1 MTQNQQLGRYKIEE
15 LIGSG
20 AYADVYKAVD
30 TVLDRVVALKVLKPS
45 LLADEEAFARFRLE
59 AKAQANLMHP
69 HIAWVWDLGE
79 ADGHYFIAM
88 RYVDGPSLDEYLQ
101 AHGPL
106 PWEQAFPIVK
116 DVAAAL
122 QVAHDK
128 GMVHR
133 DVKPQNILIGE
144 TDGTVLTDFGL
155 VKAMETSG
163 MSTRSGAIIG
173 TPQYIPPEV
182 WKGERAGPSADQY
195 ALACVLV
202 EMLTGKALFDAP
214 TPPAVMLRHFQPL
227 AFPTGWGV
235 GLPQGTEAVLR
246 RALQQEP
253 KDRYPRMTDFVRG
266 LEGTRYQVSGNR
278 EQEAGVSGQASGKIR
293 EGGEEK
299 RVGDSGHA
307 TSRPPSSV
315 SRPQSPVP
323 RLPSIEWV
331 KIPAGPFLY
340 GKGKETHIIEKPY
353 LIGKYPVTNAQYKR
367 FLDANPKYRVPKH
380 WGKKTRTYPE
390 GKDDHPVVYVSWD
403 DAQAFCKWAHCRLP
417 TKEEWEKAARGTDG
431 RKYPWGDQ
439 APDETLCNFNNNVGD
454 TTPVGQYSPQG
465 DSPYGCVDMAGNVW
479 EWVATEYGWL
489 LGHALRGGSWSD
501 GLCNSYQHRM
511 WEAPAIAENQ
521 GFRVA
526 RDAGSRRENG

>member
-20 AYADVYKAVD
+20 AYADVYRAYD
-30 TVLDRVVALKVLKPS
+30 AALRRTVALKVLKPM
-45 LLADEEAFARFRLE
+45 LMADATAFARFTQE
-59 AKAQANLMHP
+59 AQAAANLFHP
-69 HIAWVWDLGE
+69 QIATVLDIGE
-79 ADGHYFIAM
+79 ANGHYFIAM
-88 RYVDGPSLDEYLQ
+88 RYVEGVSLDAYIQEQ
-101 AHGPL
+101 API
-106 PWEQAFPIVK
+106 PWETAYRITYQIA
-116 DVAAAL
+116 DAL
-122 QVAHDK
+122 NFAHQR
-128 GMVHR
+128 GLVHR
-133 DVKPQNILIGE
+133 DVKPSNILISE
-144 TDGTVLTDFGL
+144 TEGALLTDFGL
-155 VKAMETSG
+155 VKAFSSG
-163 MSTRSGAIIG
+163 SLTATGSFLG
-173 TPQYIPPEV
+173 TPSYIAPEI
-182 WKGERAGPSADQY
+182 WKDENISPATDQY

-202 EMLTGKALFDAP
+202 EMLTGKVLYNGR
-214 TPPAVMLRHFQPL
+214 TPPAIMAKHFQPPPL
-227 AFPTGWGV
+227 PNIWPSDVPA
-235 GLPQGTEAVLR
+235 GLTIVLQ
-246 RALQQEP
+246 RALAQSPE
-253 KDRYPRMTDFVRG
+253 DRYPRMTDFVRG

-340 GKGKETHIIEKPY
+340 GESKKTRIIEKPY